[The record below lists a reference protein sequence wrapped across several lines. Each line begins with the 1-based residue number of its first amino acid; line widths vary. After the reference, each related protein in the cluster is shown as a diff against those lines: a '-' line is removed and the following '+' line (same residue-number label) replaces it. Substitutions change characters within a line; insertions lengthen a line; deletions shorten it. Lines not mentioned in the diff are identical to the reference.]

1 MNEHIAGQ
9 GDSKAAEQFWEE
21 HYRGHERVWSGRANP
36 VLVDV
41 AGSLP
46 AGTALDLGC
55 GEGGDA
61 IWLAELGWQVTAVD
75 VSSTALNRAAA
86 HATTAGMEARIDFQ
100 QHDLAHSFP
109 PGEFDL
115 VNAQYLLS
123 PVEFPRDRVLQAASR
138 AVEPGGL
145 LLIVDHASVTPWS
158 WNHKPH
164 QRFPTPTETL
174 AALDLAPEQWHTERL
189 GAPERQAIGPNGE
202 SVSVTETVIAA
213 RRLAP

>member
-1 MNEHIAGQ
+1 MNESIHGE
-9 GDSKAAEQFWEE
+9 GGGSETERFWES
-21 HYRGHERVWSGRANP
+21 HYGARERVWSGRPNP

-41 AGSLP
+41 AASLP

-55 GEGGDA
+55 GEGADA
-61 IWLAELGWQVTAVD
+61 VWLAGLGWRVTAVD
-75 VSSTALNRAAA
+75 VSSIALSRASA
-86 HATTAGMEARIDFQ
+86 HAATAGVGAHIDFQ
-100 QHDLAHSFP
+100 RHDLAHSSP
-109 PGEFDL
+109 PGVFDL

-158 WNHKPH
+158 WNHEPH

-202 SVSVTETVIAA
+202 SVSVIETVIAA